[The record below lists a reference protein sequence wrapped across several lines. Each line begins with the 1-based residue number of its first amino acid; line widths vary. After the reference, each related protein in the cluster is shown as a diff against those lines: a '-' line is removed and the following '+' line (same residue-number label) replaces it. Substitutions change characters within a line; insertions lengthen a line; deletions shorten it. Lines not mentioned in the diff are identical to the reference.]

1 MPSTRRIALL
11 AVFTCLLLVLGPLAG
26 ASAAAGNTIT
36 VTFDSGLRS
45 EAATG
50 RLLVLMVEAKKAGGF
65 MGKSPLDAPMWDDPQ
80 PIYSVPVA
88 AVKPGEAMVVDDSAA
103 AFPGPLS
110 TLTGEYAVIAVLD
123 VDRTTSSFSNSSDN
137 LRSEQT
143 VLKFDAAAPQ
153 NFALTLNAH
162 IEAPSAKDTE
172 DVKLVE
178 VKSTL
183 LSDFFKYDVFL
194 RAAVILPVGYD
205 AAGERRYPAI
215 YSIPGFGGRCYD
227 AFGPR
232 RTRPGARG
240 DLDANAFRIVLD
252 PDGPY
257 GHTLFVNSENNG
269 PVGDALVKELIPEIE
284 KRFRLISE
292 ARGRLVT
299 GHSSGGFTS
308 AWLQVNYPDV
318 FGGCWSTS
326 PDSLDF
332 RAFQNINAYE
342 DANAYSGE
350 AGDRASVVIG
360 GKMVCTVR
368 QENGME
374 NAMDPNGAS
383 GQQWDSWF
391 AAFSPKGAD
400 GYPVSLWDPG
410 SGAIRPELREFWK
423 ERDVNLIL
431 QARWGERGEV
441 LKDRFRVL
449 VGDQDNFSLNLA
461 VARVRDTLAALP
473 GWRSDWSTDEER
485 AAHGYIEILTGRDH
499 FNLMQGGLSDRI
511 AREMLLNLKQTGCI
525 PAQ

>member
-1 MPSTRRIALL
+1 MIHVFVVFACVGLSTDAW
-11 AVFTCLLLVLGPLAG
+11 G
-26 ASAAAGNTIT
+26 AEGSRIT
-36 VTFDSGLRS
+36 VTFDAALRT
-45 EAATG
+45 EPATG
-50 RLLVLMVEAKKAGGF
+50 RLLILMVEAKKAGGF

-80 PIYSVPVA
+80 PIYSVPVTD
-88 AVKPGEAMVVDDSAA
+88 VKPGEAMIVDDSAA

-110 TLTGEYAVIAVLD
+110 TLRGDYAVIAVLD
-123 VDRTTSSFSNSSDN
+123 VDRKTASFSNSSDN

-143 VLKFDAAAPQ
+143 VLKFDPAMPQ
-153 NFALTLNAH
+153 TFNLTLNGH
-162 IEAPSAKDTE
+162 IEAPGAQDTDE
-172 DVKLVE
+172 VKLVE

-183 LSDFFKYDVFL
+183 LSNFFTHDVSL

-205 AAGERRYPAI
+205 PAGERRYPAI

-232 RTRPGARG
+232 RTRSGARG
-240 DLDANAFRIVLD
+240 ELDAGAFRIVLD

-284 KRFRLISE
+284 KRFRLIPE

-308 AWLQVNYPDV
+308 AWLQVNYPEV

-326 PDSLDF
+326 PDALDF

-350 AGDRASVVIG
+350 AGERASVVIG
-360 GKMVCTVR
+360 GKMLCSVR

-400 GYPVSLWDPG
+400 GYPISLWDPG
-410 SGAIRPELREFWK
+410 SGEIRPELREFWK

-431 QARWGERGEV
+431 QARWGAQGEV

-485 AAHGYIEILTGRDH
+485 AAHGYIEILPGRDH

-511 AREMLLNLKQTGCI
+511 AREMLLNLKASGCI
-525 PAQ
+525 AQ